1 MAIEIPSEFEYEVT
15 DYVKEIDRARDSYH
29 KFFTDEK
36 LDTIKYRD
44 MLIDSSTMSQDEIAD
59 CIIEAAKRKCKE
71 CQRCWISR
79 FY

>member
-1 MAIEIPSEFEYEVT
+1 MFCCKIQ
-15 DYVKEIDRARDSYH
+15 VKEIDRARDSYQ

-59 CIIEAAKRKCKE
+59 CIIEAAKKNCTSNDGLEFFDLIDK
-71 CQRCWISR
+71 I
-79 FY
+79 